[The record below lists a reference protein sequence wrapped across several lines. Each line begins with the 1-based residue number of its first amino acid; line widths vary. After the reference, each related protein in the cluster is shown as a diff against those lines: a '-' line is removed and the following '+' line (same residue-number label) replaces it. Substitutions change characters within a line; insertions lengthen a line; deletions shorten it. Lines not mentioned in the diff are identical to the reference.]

1 MSHTVFTCRSE
12 ACCSAV
18 STLSYCTWPVTIG
31 GSRDQSG
38 LWPFL
43 HICLSGWPLPPL
55 HNQMTLL
62 PDTIRVS
69 DHILHS
75 RRTILPYP
83 IRVFFPFCTILALG
97 TLLPDP
103 NQGFPSHFAQSEDT
117 IAISYQG
124 FLPILHNPGD
134 TVARSY
140 QGFPSHFAQSEDTVA
155 KYFQLFPHFKQ
166 SEDTV
171 ARSYQGLPSH
181 FAQSEYTVVRSCQG
195 FPSKFEQ
202 SDNTDARSYQGFPS
216 HFAQSEDTVAK

>member
-103 NQGFPSHFAQSEDT
+103 
-117 IAISYQG
+117 IRG
-124 FLPILHNPGD
+124 FLPILHNRRTLLPNTFSYSPILHSRRTLLPD
-134 TVARSY
+134 PIRVYLPILHNRSTLLSGPVRVFLLNLNNRTTLVPDPIRVSLLILHNQRTLLPRNIIY
-140 QGFPSHFAQSEDTVA
+140 WPQIC
-155 KYFQLFPHFKQ
+155 LF
-166 SEDTV
+166 
-171 ARSYQGLPSH
+171 
-181 FAQSEYTVVRSCQG
+181 
-195 FPSKFEQ
+195 SKF
-202 SDNTDARSYQGFPS
+202 
-216 HFAQSEDTVAK
+216 

>member
-83 IRVFFPFCTILALG
+83 IRVFFPFCTILALE

-103 NQGFPSHFAQSEDT
+103 IRVYLT
-117 IAISYQG
+117 
-124 FLPILHNPGD
+124 ILHN
-134 TVARSY
+134 RSTLLSGPVRVFLLNLNNRTTLVPDPIRVSLLILHN
-140 QGFPSHFAQSEDTVA
+140 QRT
-155 KYFQLFPHFKQ
+155 L
-166 SEDTV
+166 
-171 ARSYQGLPSH
+171 LPSNIIYWPQICL
-181 FAQSEYTVVRSCQG
+181 F
-195 FPSKFEQ
+195 SKF
-202 SDNTDARSYQGFPS
+202 
-216 HFAQSEDTVAK
+216 